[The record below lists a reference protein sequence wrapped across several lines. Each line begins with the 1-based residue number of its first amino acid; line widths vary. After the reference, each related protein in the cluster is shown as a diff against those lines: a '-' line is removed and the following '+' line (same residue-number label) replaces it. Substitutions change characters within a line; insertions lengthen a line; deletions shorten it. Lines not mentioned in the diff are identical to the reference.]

1 MKNINQATKYLSPE
15 EAGLLIKISPR
26 TLAKWRCVGTPN
38 IPYTKVG
45 RSVRYKLKD
54 LEDYLAKHSFNSV
67 EG

>member
-1 MKNINQATKYLSPE
+1 MKHINQVKKYLSPD
-15 EAGLLIKISPR
+15 EAGRYIQISPR

-45 RSVRYKLKD
+45 RSVRYKLED
-54 LEDYLAKHSFNSV
+54 LDNYLAKHSFNSV